1 MFLAPIL
8 TLCLQL
14 GAAPNAF
21 QQAVVVSPFQAHET
35 HKFESA
41 ALTTLSQNASP
52 TLEQNAGPSSTS
64 SPVASPASPS
74 TQTGSQP
81 SQTEKTATPSSAH
94 KKKKR
99 RKPTS
104 NPGKVVVRNGSTP
117 EPSVQFSTTA
127 TPEQETHERQS
138 TAGLLATTQANLQK
152 LSGRQLSSS
161 QQDTLTEIRGYM
173 KQAKAAEDAGD
184 LQSAQNLALKAQL
197 LSSELVRK

>member
-8 TLCLQL
+8 TVCLQL
-14 GAAPNAF
+14 GAASNAM
-21 QQAVVVSPFQAHET
+21 QQAVIF
-35 HKFESA
+35 
-41 ALTTLSQNASP
+41 ALPQ
-52 TLEQNAGPSSTS
+52 TLEQNAGPSKTPSPAAS
-64 SPVASPASPS
+64 SASPAPA
-74 TQTGSQP
+74 QAGPPPPPPAQNK
-81 SQTEKTATPSSAH
+81 KTATPSSVH
-94 KKKKR
+94 KKRNHKKTTS
-99 RKPTS
+99 KPE
-104 NPGKVVVRNGSTP
+104 KVVVRNGSTTD
-117 EPSVQFSTTA
+117 PSVQFSTTA
-127 TPEQETHERQS
+127 SPEQATHERQS